1 MANAAGSL
9 NGRAFFPEKHLSKGG
24 EGRPRP
30 PWLENYSNTV
40 ESHAAGGNRLAAGGF
55 TMGCLR
61 GRGGCA
67 IATIGGIV
75 TLGVLFLQLMALA
88 HELQPSVVSSAVH
101 RGHAVEDGPGG
112 SRILVA
118 TVAQVGRHDAPGG
131 LCRLSAIRP
140 WGAWLPRER
149 VIRDSVGCEAAGTNE
164 SAWPTPVE
172 TPRVFPVLQAVA
184 RPPTKLAVIAAKTWE
199 TWSHSRS
206 SAWQWSR

>member
-140 WGAWLPRER
+140 WGRGCPGKESSVTPSAARQRGQTSPLGRPRWKHR
-149 VIRDSVGCEAAGTNE
+149 G
-164 SAWPTPVE
+164 
-172 TPRVFPVLQAVA
+172 F
-184 RPPTKLAVIAAKTWE
+184 
-199 TWSHSRS
+199 SRS
-206 SAWQWSR
+206 FRPSRGR